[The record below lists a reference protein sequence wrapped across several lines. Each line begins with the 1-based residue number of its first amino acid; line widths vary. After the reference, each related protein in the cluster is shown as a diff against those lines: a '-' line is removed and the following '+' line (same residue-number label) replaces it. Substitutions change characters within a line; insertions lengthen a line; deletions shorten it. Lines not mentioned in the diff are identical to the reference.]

1 MINGMIDKHI
11 DNMKNDIRK
20 SDSSTYSKNRQLR
33 HVEALRYNMK
43 SSMSEGGPVLV
54 GWVASKIMVKISDMI
69 VKRKLRD
76 ELDIK

>member
-1 MINGMIDKHI
+1 MINRMIDKHI

-20 SDSSTYSKNRQLR
+20 SDASASSKNRQLR
-33 HVEALRYNMK
+33 HAEALRYNMK

-54 GWVASKIMVKISDMI
+54 GWVASKIMVKISDRI

-76 ELDIK
+76 EMDIK